1 MILCALLLIA
11 LTWSFLKLK
20 DVGSRESGLPPG
32 PPTVPILGN
41 LGIFPKEF
49 AYLRLTEWARLW
61 GGIYSLK
68 LGPKTAIVLTDA
80 AAVKELMEKRSQNTS
95 DRPPNFIA
103 DSVTGGL
110 GLSLAHYGNT
120 WRTLRRTAHT
130 ILTPKMCDK
139 HLPIQYAE
147 TTQLLFDVLHNPD
160 GFYNHIRRF
169 SNSAIMSVLFGKR
182 CPRYETPET
191 TAFFIAQHEWELLL
205 EPGATPPVDLLP
217 FLQKVPERWAKWK
230 RDVRQ
235 CRKHQRDLY
244 FGLLDETKERMN
256 KGEENGSYMEE
267 VIKRQEEFGLDREM
281 MGYLGGIL
289 LEGGS
294 DTTSSFLHSVVLAM
308 IAFPETQKKAQA
320 ELDRVVGPHR
330 LPTLDDLPEL
340 PYLRALIQ
348 ETHRFRPVAPLILPH
363 ATTAPDEYK
372 GYLIPAGTTI
382 FINVWGIFHDP
393 GELDELSVKVAI
405 LNLLRRAELYD
416 DPDTFDPDR
425 YLATEN
431 GTKPGVDGSDVRPT
445 LGFGCGRRLCPGIH
459 LAQNSINLDTM
470 RLLWAFNFSRATDP
484 ETGKPIDVDVNDYLK
499 GILTGPCPFKAS
511 ITPRSTE
518 VVGII
523 EREFHEATDT
533 FSKFEFGLSAEDK
546 SFLKKYRSQSSR
558 LASQ

>member
-1 MILCALLLIA
+1 MG
-11 LTWSFLKLK
+11 TS
-20 DVGSRESGLPPG
+20 
-32 PPTVPILGN
+32 LGR
-41 LGIFPKEF
+41 I
-49 AYLRLTEWARLW
+49 
-61 GGIYSLK
+61 I
-68 LGPKTAIVLTDA
+68 LGPKTAIVITDA
-80 AAVKELMEKRSQNTS
+80 SAVKELMDKRSQNSS

-110 GLSLAHYGNT
+110 GLSLAHYGDT

-130 ILTPKMCDK
+130 ILTPQMCAK

-169 SNSAIMSVLFGKR
+169 SNSVIMSVLFGKR

-205 EPGATPPVDLLP
+205 EPGATPPLDLLP

-244 FGLLDETKERMN
+244 FGLLDETKERMD
-256 KGEENGSYMEE
+256 KGEDNGSYMEE
-267 VIKRQEEFGLDREM
+267 VIRRQEEFGMDREM

-308 IAFPETQKKAQA
+308 IAFPEAQKKAQA

-330 LPTLDDLPEL
+330 LPTLDDFPEL
-340 PYLRALIQ
+340 PYVQALIQ

-363 ATTAPDEYK
+363 ATTAPEEYK
-372 GYLIPAGTTI
+372 GYLIPGGSTI
-382 FINVWGIFHDP
+382 FVNVWGIFHDP
-393 GELDELSVKVAI
+393 GKLDESFMRVAL
-405 LNLLRRAELYD
+405 LNLIRRLELYD
-416 DPDTFDPDR
+416 DPDTFKPDR
-425 YLATEN
+425 YLLTEN
-431 GTKPGVDGSDVRPT
+431 GTKPGVDGSDARPT
-445 LGFGCGRRLCPGIH
+445 LGFGCGRVSSVLNDSHFTHSTEMFFLPSGVASLPGNSPSAKLHRLYTLNASEFHQKLTNIT
-459 LAQNSINLDTM
+459 QNLDTM
-470 RLLWAFNFSRATDP
+470 RLLWAFNLSRATDP
-484 ETGKPIDVDVNDYLK
+484 ETGKIIDVDVNDYLK

-518 VVGII
+518 VVEVI

-546 SFLKKYRSQSSR
+546 SYLKRYRSQPSR
-558 LASQ
+558 LARQ